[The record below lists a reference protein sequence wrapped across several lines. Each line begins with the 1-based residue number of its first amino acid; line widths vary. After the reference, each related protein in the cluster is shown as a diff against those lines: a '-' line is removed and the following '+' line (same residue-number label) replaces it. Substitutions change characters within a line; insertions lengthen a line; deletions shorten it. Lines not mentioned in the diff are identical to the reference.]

1 MGRWLH
7 AAIRP
12 HVRRLPQPE
21 AYHQRFQPV
30 VRACLCLKPLECLI
44 AIARCVTL
52 WARLFHLLCRRVN
65 GYLKITHPINAS
77 ILAHPTAALHR
88 EYTGRVDWHG
98 SLRRCAFSWPRTS
111 GTGPQVTALSL
122 PPISHFLLNTP
133 AHLLP

>member
-12 HVRRLPQPE
+12 HLRRLPQPE
-21 AYHQRFQPV
+21 AYHQRFRPV

-65 GYLKITHPINAS
+65 GYFKITHPTTAA
-77 ILAHPTAALHR
+77 ILSHPTAPLQR
-88 EYTGRVDWHG
+88 YYTGPVDWHG
-98 SLRRCAFSWPRTS
+98 RLRNIGFSLPAT
-111 GTGPQVTALSL
+111 TGP
-122 PPISHFLLNTP
+122 TP
-133 AHLLP
+133 LVA